1 MAPERGLVKEEEEE
15 EEVGALSTAI
25 EHFSGTGFLLGGT
38 EPKSA

>member
-1 MAPERGLVKEEEEE
+1 MALERGLVKE